1 MHYVPLEEIGIMRN
15 LRVLGLSAVKNY
27 GAVNRGQFSEFAP
40 SLEELNLVDSD
51 VKSLD
56 RGAFAHVPSVSA
68 LVYEIRPTSRPKHK
82 CFYFVAAKPSGPR
95 TEGVVV
101 VVVGGGAVCLSITQL
116 PTALWL
122 HIIINSLW
130 GGILNSINFS
140 LTMVLRI
147 LFGVG
152 SIIQLFR

>member
-51 VKSLD
+51 VKSLE

-68 LVYEIRPTSRPKHK
+68 LVMKFTKRYARNTNVFTSL
-82 CFYFVAAKPSGPR
+82 PR
-95 TEGVVV
+95 SRQVLELRELLLLLW
-101 VVVGGGAVCLSITQL
+101 GGAVCLSIT
-116 PTALWL
+116 
-122 HIIINSLW
+122 
-130 GGILNSINFS
+130 
-140 LTMVLRI
+140 
-147 LFGVG
+147 
-152 SIIQLFR
+152 